1 MAASTTAAGTLAA
14 AVLGVGT
21 SATNHAPKS
30 TRGTATQVAHE
41 LARTG
46 VDSTVMFAVLA
57 VILLVGGF
65 LLISLS
71 RRHALPRISP
81 PRFDPSY
88 LP

>member
-1 MAASTTAAGTLAA
+1 MSVSQGAAGTLAA

-21 SATNHAPKS
+21 TATNHAPKS
-30 TRGTATQVAHE
+30 ARGTAVQVAHE

-46 VDSTVMFAVLA
+46 VNSTVMLTVLA

-65 LLISLS
+65 LLMSLS
-71 RRHALPRISP
+71 RRHTPPRISP